1 MTFIVTDGNVLI
13 ADRCQVATYR
23 NTLID
28 EEVKIKHDVNK
39 IYIPEKEVIVNNKN
53 HKLIVGGFSGDA
65 SVIQKITSCSNH
77 FGNMREAYC
86 YYLEFN
92 GESNCPSF
100 LGITD
105 NKKIIKIDADEIA
118 HYNKG
123 LVAIGS
129 GINYINKLI
138 SYVPKMTP
146 LEALVL
152 AYRSD
157 DGVSR
162 NFDYWCNGK
171 VTENVTLTEKQE
183 NNILDKI
190 QKRFDIRRLNLKE

>member
-13 ADRCQVATYR
+13 ADRCVTGTYKLGDNEKEIKWDR
-23 NTLID
+23 SKLVTPEKPWGAPYDSEIITGAFSGCHNTIN
-28 EEVKIKHDVNK
+28 KIKTLTNGYGNIVDV
-39 IYIPEKEVIVNNKN
+39 YE
-53 HKLIVGGFSGDA
+53 HYLAFSGKKD
-65 SVIQKITSCSNH
+65 
-77 FGNMREAYC
+77 
-86 YYLEFN
+86 
-92 GESNCPSF
+92 CPDF
-100 LGITD
+100 LGIAKNGNPVKVNSD
-105 NKKIIKIDADEIA
+105 GALFYKKPS
-118 HYNKG
+118 
-123 LVAIGS
+123 LVYIGS
-129 GINYINKLI
+129 GSINLEILIKYIPDL
-138 SYVPKMTP
+138 TP
-146 LEALVL
+146 LETMVL

>member
-1 MTFIVTDGNVLI
+1 MTFIITDGNVLI

-65 SVIQKITSCSNH
+65 SVIQKMIDYSNSYGNLKQTYDYFLG
-77 FGNMREAYC
+77 FGDV
-86 YYLEFN
+86 
-92 GESNCPSF
+92 SNCPDF
-100 LGITD
+100 LGVAENGNIIT
-105 NKKIIKIDADEIA
+105 IDEEEIMA
-118 HYNKG
+118 YRKG
-123 LVAIGS
+123 LISIGS
-129 GINYINKLI
+129 GAKYVSKLI
-138 SYVPKMTP
+138 PYIPKMTP